1 MPEIQIIAKD
11 NHKTLVTTEGTS
23 AKLSEASV
31 VLVKVAASD
40 VLVVNREG
48 TNAVIRLKNGETIV
62 IEGFFS
68 GTAEPKDNSLV
79 FQDENGQLIW
89 AKFKDAENDADA
101 DSDADAD
108 ADSDV
113 EPQALLGEDLPAALP
128 AEAPQELV
136 SDVIYQPISS
146 IEPLLYHDAGVNPWL
161 EQEIYGKAII
171 RGLSYDKPNF
181 FDETN
186 LNYAI
191 KQKYRAT
198 KPEIKLKSLQ
208 EVWTFDTYATFYENG
223 QFINLAS
230 RYDANGIRA
239 IASNKKQ
246 HFRDLIEKNAAFLHS
261 QIQENG
267 KFIYG
272 YFPAYDRDIR
282 NYNTV
287 RHCTSLY
294 ALLETFEV
302 QDKPEYWPKIV
313 AAIQYALTT
322 FYKEKDPITAFM
334 IDGKEGELEIKLGAN
349 AAAILMLTKYQEI
362 TGKDDYLKYAEKLA
376 HAILELVDP
385 DGLTTHVLNYPN
397 YDLKEKFR
405 IIYYDGEAAL
415 ALLRLYQINQDKRL
429 LDTVKLMFENFIHK
443 RYEKYHDHWLSYCTN
458 ELTKICPEEKY
469 FIFGLNNYL
478 KHFIFIRNRKTTY
491 ATLLEML
498 MAAYKMVNRLKEQG
512 HNALF
517 EQAYMS
523 ELKKLIIFRAEF
535 QTTGFFYPEI
545 AMYMARPDKILHAF
559 YIRHDRF
566 RVRID
571 DQEHNLSGYI
581 AYVKDFEGGEI

>member
-1 MPEIQIIAKD
+1 MTAFLKFQRQMNLWLEQVVQHVPSLKQDII
-11 NHKTLVTTEGTS
+11 LF
-23 AKLSEASV
+23 LSY
-31 VLVKVAASD
+31 
-40 VLVVNREG
+40 G
-48 TNAVIRLKNGETIV
+48 
-62 IEGFFS
+62 
-68 GTAEPKDNSLV
+68 PKDQRCSVWHSEKTNLEQAKKQLLDFINKQFAKSPLDDYIKIDV
-79 FQDENGQLIW
+79 AYNLTKQAWKEVEQQVHHQFHNNHYRKGIGFDEYCSV
-89 AKFKDAENDADA
+89 AF
-101 DSDADAD
+101 
-108 ADSDV
+108 
-113 EPQALLGEDLPAALP
+113 
-128 AEAPQELV
+128 
-136 SDVIYQPISS
+136 
-146 IEPLLYHDAGVNPWL
+146 L

-191 KQKYRAT
+191 KQKYNAS
-198 KPEIKLKSLQ
+198 KPQIKLQELQ
-208 EVWTFDTYATFYENG
+208 DIWTFDTYAAFYENEE
-223 QFINLAS
+223 FINLAS
-230 RYDANGIRA
+230 GYDVNGIRG
-239 IASNKKQ
+239 ISSNKKQ
-246 HFRDLIEKNAAFLHS
+246 HFQHLIEQNSAFLHD

-272 YFPAYDRDIR
+272 YFSAYDRDIR

-287 RHCTSLY
+287 RHCTSVY

-302 QDKPEYWPKIV
+302 QNKPEYWPKIH
-313 AAIQYALTT
+313 AAIHYALTN
-322 FYKEKDPITAFM
+322 FYKEKDSETAFM
-334 IDGKEGELEIKLGAN
+334 IDGKEGEFEIKLGAN

-362 TGKDDYLKYAEKLA
+362 TQKADYQKYAEKLA
-376 HAILELVDP
+376 NGILKLIDSN
-385 DGLTTHVLNYPN
+385 GSTTHVLNYPD

-415 ALLRLYQINQDKRL
+415 ALLRLYQINQDSRL
-429 LDTVKLMFENFIHK
+429 LETVKLMFECFIEK

-458 ELTKICPEEKY
+458 ELTKICPEDKY

-478 KHFIFIRNRKTTY
+478 KHFIFIKNRKTTY

-512 HNALF
+512 RTALF
-517 EQAYMS
+517 EQAYMP
-523 ELKKLIIFRAEF
+523 ELQKLIEFRADF
-535 QTTGFFYPEI
+535 QTTGFFYPEM

-581 AYVKDFEGGEI
+581 AYVKDYKGDEP

>member
-1 MPEIQIIAKD
+1 MTAFLNFQRQMNLWLEQVVQHVPSLKQDII
-11 NHKTLVTTEGTS
+11 LF
-23 AKLSEASV
+23 LSY
-31 VLVKVAASD
+31 
-40 VLVVNREG
+40 G
-48 TNAVIRLKNGETIV
+48 
-62 IEGFFS
+62 
-68 GTAEPKDNSLV
+68 PKDQRCSVWHSEKTNLEQAKKQLLDFINKQFAQSPLDDYIKIDV
-79 FQDENGQLIW
+79 AYNLTKQAWKEVEQQVHHQFHNNHYRKGIGFDEHCSV
-89 AKFKDAENDADA
+89 AF
-101 DSDADAD
+101 
-108 ADSDV
+108 
-113 EPQALLGEDLPAALP
+113 
-128 AEAPQELV
+128 
-136 SDVIYQPISS
+136 
-146 IEPLLYHDAGVNPWL
+146 L

-186 LNYAI
+186 LNYAV
-191 KQKYRAT
+191 KQKYNAP
-198 KPEIKLKSLQ
+198 KPQIKLQELQ
-208 EVWTFDTYATFYENG
+208 DIWTFDTCAAFYENEE
-223 QFINLAS
+223 FINLAS
-230 RYDANGIRA
+230 GYDVNGIRG
-239 IASNKKQ
+239 ISSNKKQ
-246 HFRDLIEKNAAFLHS
+246 HFQHLIEQNSAFLHD

-272 YFPAYDRDIR
+272 YFSAYDRDIR

-287 RHCTSLY
+287 RHCTSVY

-302 QDKPEYWPKIV
+302 QNKPEYWPKIH
-313 AAIQYALTT
+313 AAIHYALTN
-322 FYKEKDPITAFM
+322 FYKEKDSETAFM
-334 IDGKEGELEIKLGAN
+334 IDGKEGEFEIKLGAN

-362 TGKDDYLKYAEKLA
+362 TQKTDYQKYAEKLA
-376 HAILELVDP
+376 NGILKLIDSN
-385 DGLTTHVLNYPN
+385 GSTTHVLNYPD

-415 ALLRLYQINQDKRL
+415 ALLRLYQINQHSRL
-429 LDTVKLMFENFIHK
+429 LETVKLMFECFIEK

-458 ELTKICPEEKY
+458 ELTKICPEDKY

-478 KHFIFIRNRKTTY
+478 KHFIFIKNRKTTY

-512 HNALF
+512 RTALF
-517 EQAYMS
+517 EQAYMP
-523 ELKKLIIFRAEF
+523 ELQKLIEFRADF
-535 QTTGFFYPEI
+535 QTTGFFYPEM

-581 AYVKDFEGGEI
+581 AYVKDYKGDEP

>member
-1 MPEIQIIAKD
+1 VTAFLNFQRQLNLWLEQVVQHVPSLKQDII
-11 NHKTLVTTEGTS
+11 LF
-23 AKLSEASV
+23 LSY
-31 VLVKVAASD
+31 
-40 VLVVNREG
+40 G
-48 TNAVIRLKNGETIV
+48 
-62 IEGFFS
+62 
-68 GTAEPKDNSLV
+68 PKDQRCSVWHSEKTNLETAKKQLLDFINDQFAQASLADYIKIDIAYNLAKQAWKEV
-79 FQDENGQLIW
+79 EQQVHHQFHNNHYRKGIGFDEHCSV
-89 AKFKDAENDADA
+89 AF
-101 DSDADAD
+101 
-108 ADSDV
+108 
-113 EPQALLGEDLPAALP
+113 
-128 AEAPQELV
+128 
-136 SDVIYQPISS
+136 
-146 IEPLLYHDAGVNPWL
+146 L

-181 FDETN
+181 FDEIN

-191 KQKYRAT
+191 KQKYNAT
-198 KPEIKLKSLQ
+198 KPQIKLQELQ
-208 EVWTFDTYATFYENG
+208 DIWTFDTYAGFYENG

-230 RYDANGIRA
+230 RYDVNGIRG
-239 IASNKKQ
+239 ISNNKKQ
-246 HFRDLIEKNAAFLHS
+246 HFKLLIEQNSAFLHS

-272 YFPAYDRDIR
+272 YFSAYDRDIR

-287 RHCTSLY
+287 RHCTSAY
-294 ALLETFEV
+294 ALIETFEV
-302 QDKPEYWPKIV
+302 QNKPEYWPKIH
-313 AAIQYALTT
+313 AAIHYALTN
-322 FYKEKDPITAFM
+322 FYKEKDSSTAFM

-362 TGKDDYLKYAEKLA
+362 TQKTDYQKYAEKLA
-376 HAILELVDP
+376 NGILKLVDSN
-385 DGLTTHVLNYPN
+385 GSTTHVLNYPN

-415 ALLRLYQINQDKRL
+415 ALLRLYQINQDSRL
-429 LDTVKLMFENFIHK
+429 LETVKLIFECFIEK

-458 ELTKICPEEKY
+458 ELTKICPEDKY

-498 MAAYKMVNRLKEQG
+498 MAAYKMVSRLKEQG
-512 HNALF
+512 RTTLF

-523 ELKKLIIFRAEF
+523 ELQKLIEFRADF
-535 QTTGFFYPEI
+535 QTTGFFYPEM

-581 AYVKDFEGGEI
+581 AYVKDYKGDEP

>member
-1 MPEIQIIAKD
+1 MTAFLKFQRQMNLWLEQVVQHVPSLKQDII
-11 NHKTLVTTEGTS
+11 LF
-23 AKLSEASV
+23 LSY
-31 VLVKVAASD
+31 
-40 VLVVNREG
+40 G
-48 TNAVIRLKNGETIV
+48 
-62 IEGFFS
+62 
-68 GTAEPKDNSLV
+68 PKDLRCSVWQSEKTNLEQAKKQLLDFINEQFAQSPLDDYIKIDV
-79 FQDENGQLIW
+79 AYNLTKQAWKEVEQQVHHQFHNNHYRKGIGFDEHCSV
-89 AKFKDAENDADA
+89 AF
-101 DSDADAD
+101 
-108 ADSDV
+108 
-113 EPQALLGEDLPAALP
+113 
-128 AEAPQELV
+128 
-136 SDVIYQPISS
+136 
-146 IEPLLYHDAGVNPWL
+146 L

-186 LNYAI
+186 LNYAV
-191 KQKYRAT
+191 KQKYNT
-198 KPEIKLKSLQ
+198 PKPQIKLQELQ
-208 EVWTFDTYATFYENG
+208 VIWTFDTYAAFYENEE
-223 QFINLAS
+223 FINLAS
-230 RYDANGIRA
+230 GYDVNGIRG
-239 IASNKKQ
+239 ISSNKKQ
-246 HFRDLIEKNAAFLHS
+246 HFQHLIEQNSEFLHD
-261 QIQENG
+261 QIQEYG

-272 YFPAYDRDIR
+272 YFSAYDRDIR

-287 RHCTSLY
+287 RHCTSVY

-302 QDKPEYWPKIV
+302 QNKPEYWPKIHT
-313 AAIQYALTT
+313 AIHYALTN
-322 FYKEKDPITAFM
+322 FYKEKDSQTAFM
-334 IDGKEGELEIKLGAN
+334 IDGKEGAFEIKLGAN

-362 TGKDDYLKYAEKLA
+362 TQKTDYQKYAEKLA
-376 HAILELVDP
+376 NGILKLIDSN
-385 DGLTTHVLNYPN
+385 GSTTHVLNYPD

-415 ALLRLYQINQDKRL
+415 ALLRLYQINQDSRL
-429 LDTVKLMFENFIHK
+429 LETVKLMFECFIEK

-458 ELTKICPEEKY
+458 ELTKICPEDKY

-478 KHFIFIRNRKTTY
+478 KHFIFIKNRKTTY

-512 HNALF
+512 RTALF

-523 ELKKLIIFRAEF
+523 ELQKLIEFRADF
-535 QTTGFFYPEI
+535 QTTGFFYPEM

-581 AYVKDFEGGEI
+581 AYVKDYKGDEP

>member
-1 MPEIQIIAKD
+1 MTAFLHFQRQLNLWLEQVVQHVPSLKQDII
-11 NHKTLVTTEGTS
+11 LF
-23 AKLSEASV
+23 LSY
-31 VLVKVAASD
+31 
-40 VLVVNREG
+40 G
-48 TNAVIRLKNGETIV
+48 
-62 IEGFFS
+62 
-68 GTAEPKDNSLV
+68 PKDQRCSVWHSEKTNLE
-79 FQDENGQLIW
+79 QAKKQLLDFINEQF
-89 AKFKDAENDADA
+89 AQSPLDDYIKI
-101 DSDADAD
+101 
-108 ADSDV
+108 DV
-113 EPQALLGEDLPAALP
+113 AYNLTKQAWKEVEQQVHHQFHNNHYRKGIGFDKYCSVAF
-128 AEAPQELV
+128 
-136 SDVIYQPISS
+136 
-146 IEPLLYHDAGVNPWL
+146 L

-186 LNYAI
+186 LNYAV
-191 KQKYRAT
+191 KQKYNAP
-198 KPEIKLKSLQ
+198 KPQIKLQELQ
-208 EVWTFDTYATFYENG
+208 DIWTFDTYAAFYENEE
-223 QFINLAS
+223 FINLAS
-230 RYDANGIRA
+230 GYDVNGIRG
-239 IASNKKQ
+239 ISSNKKQ
-246 HFRDLIEKNAAFLHS
+246 HFQHLIEQNSAFLHD

-272 YFPAYDRDIR
+272 YFSAYNRDIR

-287 RHCTSLY
+287 RHCTSVY

-302 QDKPEYWPKIV
+302 QSKPEYWPKIH
-313 AAIQYALTT
+313 AAIHYALTN
-322 FYKEKDPITAFM
+322 FYKEKDSETAFM
-334 IDGKEGELEIKLGAN
+334 IDGKEGEFEIKLGAN

-362 TGKDDYLKYAEKLA
+362 TQKNDYQNYAEKLA
-376 HAILELVDP
+376 NGILKLIDSN
-385 DGLTTHVLNYPN
+385 GSTTHVLNYPD

-415 ALLRLYQINQDKRL
+415 ALLRLYQINQDLKL
-429 LDTVKLMFENFIHK
+429 LETVKLMFECFIEK

-458 ELTKICPEEKY
+458 ELTKICPEDKY

-478 KHFIFIRNRKTTY
+478 KHFIFIKNRKTTY

-512 HNALF
+512 RTALF

-523 ELKKLIIFRAEF
+523 ELQKLIEFRADF
-535 QTTGFFYPEI
+535 QTTGFFYPEM
-545 AMYMARPDKILHAF
+545 AMYMARPDKILHSF

-581 AYVKDFEGGEI
+581 AYVKDYKGDEP

>member
-1 MPEIQIIAKD
+1 MNLWLEQVVQHVPSLKQDII
-11 NHKTLVTTEGTS
+11 LF
-23 AKLSEASV
+23 LSY
-31 VLVKVAASD
+31 
-40 VLVVNREG
+40 G
-48 TNAVIRLKNGETIV
+48 
-62 IEGFFS
+62 
-68 GTAEPKDNSLV
+68 PKDQRCSVWHSEKTNLEQAKKQLLDFINEQFAQSPLDDYIKIDV
-79 FQDENGQLIW
+79 AYNLTKQAWKEVEQQVHHQFHNNHYRKGIGFDEYCSV
-89 AKFKDAENDADA
+89 AF
-101 DSDADAD
+101 
-108 ADSDV
+108 
-113 EPQALLGEDLPAALP
+113 
-128 AEAPQELV
+128 
-136 SDVIYQPISS
+136 
-146 IEPLLYHDAGVNPWL
+146 L

-186 LNYAI
+186 LNYAV
-191 KQKYRAT
+191 KQKYNAP
-198 KPEIKLKSLQ
+198 KPQIKLQELQ
-208 EVWTFDTYATFYENG
+208 DIWTFDTYAAFYENG

-239 IASNKKQ
+239 ISSNKKQ
-246 HFRDLIEKNAAFLHS
+246 HFQSLIEKNSVFLHD

-272 YFPAYDRDIR
+272 YFSAYDRDIR

-287 RHCTSLY
+287 RHCTSVY

-302 QDKPEYWPKIV
+302 QSKPEYWPKIHT
-313 AAIQYALTT
+313 AIQYALTN
-322 FYKEKDPITAFM
+322 FYKEKDSETSFM
-334 IDGKEGELEIKLGAN
+334 IDGKEGEFEIKLGAN

-362 TGKDDYLKYAEKLA
+362 TQKNDYQKYAEKLA
-376 HAILELVDP
+376 NGILKLIDSN
-385 DGLTTHVLNYPN
+385 GSTTHVLNYPD

-415 ALLRLYQINQDKRL
+415 ALLRLYQINQDSRL
-429 LDTVKLMFENFIHK
+429 LETVKLMFECFIEK

-458 ELTKICPEEKY
+458 ELTKICPEDKY

-512 HNALF
+512 RTALF
-517 EQAYMS
+517 EQAYMH
-523 ELKKLIIFRAEF
+523 ELQKLIEFRADF
-535 QTTGFFYPEI
+535 QTTGFFYPEM

-581 AYVKDFEGGEI
+581 AYVKDYKGDES

>member
-1 MPEIQIIAKD
+1 MAVFLDFKRQ
-11 NHKTLVTTEGTS
+11 L
-23 AKLSEASV
+23 KLWLEHIV
-31 VLVKVAASD
+31 HHVSD
-40 VLVVNREG
+40 LQE
-48 TNAVIRLKNGETIV
+48 ETILF
-62 IEGFFS
+62 ISFG
-68 GTAEPKDNSLV
+68 PKDHRCSVWHSEKTVLTQANL
-79 FQDENGQLIW
+79 QLFDFIDDQFSPDQLPDYIKIDVAYNLEKQSW
-89 AKFKDAENDADA
+89 NQIEQQVHHQFHNNHYRRGIGFD
-101 DSDADAD
+101 DSCSVAF
-108 ADSDV
+108 
-113 EPQALLGEDLPAALP
+113 
-128 AEAPQELV
+128 
-136 SDVIYQPISS
+136 
-146 IEPLLYHDAGVNPWL
+146 L

-198 KPEIKLKSLQ
+198 KPEIKLQSLQ

-376 HAILELVDP
+376 HGILELVDP

-405 IIYYDGEAAL
+405 IIYYDGEAVL

-443 RYEKYHDHWLSYCTN
+443 RYEKYHD
-458 ELTKICPEEKY
+458 
-469 FIFGLNNYL
+469 
-478 KHFIFIRNRKTTY
+478 
-491 ATLLEML
+491 
-498 MAAYKMVNRLKEQG
+498 
-512 HNALF
+512 
-517 EQAYMS
+517 
-523 ELKKLIIFRAEF
+523 
-535 QTTGFFYPEI
+535 
-545 AMYMARPDKILHAF
+545 
-559 YIRHDRF
+559 
-566 RVRID
+566 
-571 DQEHNLSGYI
+571 
-581 AYVKDFEGGEI
+581 

>member
-1 MPEIQIIAKD
+1 MTAFLNFQRQLNLWLEHIAP
-11 NHKTLVTTEGTS
+11 HV
-23 AKLSEASV
+23 
-31 VLVKVAASD
+31 SD
-40 VLVVNREG
+40 LQ
-48 TNAVIRLKNGETIV
+48 KETILF
-62 IEGFFS
+62 ISYG
-68 GTAEPKDNSLV
+68 PKDQRCNVWHSEKTNFSQAKIQFLAFINDQFAHESLV
-79 FQDENGQLIW
+79 DYIKIDVAYNLMKQAWKVVEQQVHHQFHNNHYRKGIGFDEQCSV
-89 AKFKDAENDADA
+89 AF
-101 DSDADAD
+101 
-108 ADSDV
+108 
-113 EPQALLGEDLPAALP
+113 
-128 AEAPQELV
+128 
-136 SDVIYQPISS
+136 
-146 IEPLLYHDAGVNPWL
+146 L

-191 KQKYRAT
+191 KQKYNAI
-198 KPEIKLKSLQ
+198 KPQIKLQELQ
-208 EVWTFDTYATFYENG
+208 DIWTFDTYATFYENG

-230 RYDANGIRA
+230 GYDANGIRA
-239 IASNKKQ
+239 ISSNKKQ
-246 HFRDLIEKNAAFLHS
+246 HFQSLIEKNSAFFHD

-272 YFPAYDRDIR
+272 YFSAYDRNIR

-287 RHCTSLY
+287 RHCTSVY

-302 QDKPEYWPKIV
+302 QSKPEYWPKIHD
-313 AAIQYALTT
+313 AIQYALTN
-322 FYKEKDPITAFM
+322 FYKEKDSETAFM
-334 IDGKEGELEIKLGAN
+334 IDGKEGEFEIKLGAN
-349 AAAILMLTKYQEI
+349 AAAILMFTKYQEI
-362 TGKDDYLKYAEKLA
+362 TQKTDYQKYAEKLA
-376 HAILELVDP
+376 NGILKLVDSN
-385 DGLTTHVLNYPN
+385 GSTTHVLNYPD

-415 ALLRLYQINQDKRL
+415 ALLRLYQINQDKKL
-429 LDTVKLMFENFIHK
+429 LETVKLMFEYFIEN

-458 ELTKICPEEKY
+458 ELTKICPEDKY

-498 MAAYKMVNRLKEQG
+498 MAAYKMVSRLKEQG
-512 HNALF
+512 RTALF
-517 EQAYMS
+517 EQAYMP
-523 ELKKLIIFRAEF
+523 ELQKLIEFRTDF
-535 QTTGFFYPEI
+535 QTTGFFYPEM

-581 AYVKDFEGGEI
+581 AYVKDYKGYEP

>member
-1 MPEIQIIAKD
+1 MNLWLEQVVQHVPSLKQDIILFLSYGPKD
-11 NHKTLVTTEGTS
+11 QRCSVWHSEKTNLES
-23 AKLSEASV
+23 AKKQLLDFINDQFAQASLADYIKIDIAYNLAKQAWKEV
-31 VLVKVAASD
+31 EQQVHHQFHNNHYRKGIGFDEHCSVA
-40 VLVVNREG
+40 
-48 TNAVIRLKNGETIV
+48 
-62 IEGFFS
+62 F
-68 GTAEPKDNSLV
+68 
-79 FQDENGQLIW
+79 
-89 AKFKDAENDADA
+89 
-101 DSDADAD
+101 
-108 ADSDV
+108 
-113 EPQALLGEDLPAALP
+113 
-128 AEAPQELV
+128 
-136 SDVIYQPISS
+136 
-146 IEPLLYHDAGVNPWL
+146 L

-191 KQKYRAT
+191 KQKYNAT
-198 KPEIKLKSLQ
+198 KPQIKLQELQ
-208 EVWTFDTYATFYENG
+208 EIWTFDTYGAFYENG

-230 RYDANGIRA
+230 RYDVNGIRG
-239 IASNKKQ
+239 ISNNKKQ
-246 HFRDLIEKNAAFLHS
+246 HFQQLIEQNSAFLYD

-272 YFPAYDRDIR
+272 YFSAYDRDIR

-287 RHCTSLY
+287 RHCTSVY

-302 QDKPEYWPKIV
+302 QNKPEYWPKIH
-313 AAIQYALTT
+313 AAIHYALTN
-322 FYKEKDPITAFM
+322 FYKEKDSSTAFM

-362 TGKDDYLKYAEKLA
+362 TQKTDYQKYAEKLA
-376 HAILELVDP
+376 NGILKLVDSN
-385 DGLTTHVLNYPN
+385 GSTTHVLNYPN

-415 ALLRLYQINQDKRL
+415 ALLRLYQINQDSRL
-429 LDTVKLMFENFIHK
+429 LETVKLMFECFIEK

-458 ELTKICPEEKY
+458 ELTKICPEDKY

-478 KHFIFIRNRKTTY
+478 KHFIFIKNRKTTY

-498 MAAYKMVNRLKEQG
+498 MAAYKMVSRLKEQG
-512 HNALF
+512 RTTLF

-523 ELKKLIIFRAEF
+523 ELQKLIEFRADF
-535 QTTGFFYPEI
+535 QTTGFFYPEM

-581 AYVKDFEGGEI
+581 AYVKDYKGDEP

>member
-1 MPEIQIIAKD
+1 MTAFLNFQRQLNLWLEQVVQHVPSLKQDIILFLSYGPKD
-11 NHKTLVTTEGTS
+11 QRCSVWHSEKTNLES
-23 AKLSEASV
+23 AKKQLLDFINDQFAQAPLADYIKIDIAYNLTQQVWKEVEQQVHHQFHNNHYRKGIGFDEHCSV
-31 VLVKVAASD
+31 A
-40 VLVVNREG
+40 
-48 TNAVIRLKNGETIV
+48 
-62 IEGFFS
+62 F
-68 GTAEPKDNSLV
+68 
-79 FQDENGQLIW
+79 
-89 AKFKDAENDADA
+89 
-101 DSDADAD
+101 
-108 ADSDV
+108 
-113 EPQALLGEDLPAALP
+113 
-128 AEAPQELV
+128 
-136 SDVIYQPISS
+136 
-146 IEPLLYHDAGVNPWL
+146 L

-191 KQKYRAT
+191 KQKYNAT
-198 KPEIKLKSLQ
+198 KPQIKLQELQ
-208 EVWTFDTYATFYENG
+208 EIWTFDTYAGFYENG

-230 RYDANGIRA
+230 RYDVNGIRG
-239 IASNKKQ
+239 ISNNKKQ
-246 HFRDLIEKNAAFLHS
+246 HFQQLIEQNSAFLHD

-272 YFPAYDRDIR
+272 YFSAYDRDIR

-287 RHCTSLY
+287 RHCTSVY

-302 QDKPEYWPKIV
+302 QNKPEYWPKIHT
-313 AAIQYALTT
+313 AIHYALTN
-322 FYKEKDPITAFM
+322 FYKEKDPETAFT
-334 IDGKEGELEIKLGAN
+334 IDGKEGEFEIKLGAN

-362 TGKDDYLKYAEKLA
+362 TQKTDYQKYAEKLA
-376 HAILELVDP
+376 NGILKLVDSN
-385 DGLTTHVLNYPN
+385 GSTTHVLNYPD

-415 ALLRLYQINQDKRL
+415 ALLRLYQINQDSRL
-429 LDTVKLMFENFIHK
+429 LETVKLMFECFIEK

-458 ELTKICPEEKY
+458 ELTKICPEDKY

-478 KHFIFIRNRKTTY
+478 KHFIFIKNRKTTY

-512 HNALF
+512 RIALF
-517 EQAYMS
+517 EQSYMS
-523 ELKKLIIFRAEF
+523 ELQKLIEFRADF
-535 QTTGFFYPEI
+535 QTTGFFYPEM

-581 AYVKDFEGGEI
+581 AYVKDYKGDEP

>member
-1 MPEIQIIAKD
+1 MTAFLNFQRQLNLWLEHIAP
-11 NHKTLVTTEGTS
+11 HV
-23 AKLSEASV
+23 
-31 VLVKVAASD
+31 SD
-40 VLVVNREG
+40 LQ
-48 TNAVIRLKNGETIV
+48 KETILF
-62 IEGFFS
+62 ISYG
-68 GTAEPKDNSLV
+68 PKDQRCNVWHSEKTSFSQAKIQFLAFINDQFAHESLV
-79 FQDENGQLIW
+79 DYIKIDVAYNLTKQAWKVVEQQVHHQFHNNHYRKGIGFDEKCSV
-89 AKFKDAENDADA
+89 AF
-101 DSDADAD
+101 
-108 ADSDV
+108 
-113 EPQALLGEDLPAALP
+113 
-128 AEAPQELV
+128 
-136 SDVIYQPISS
+136 
-146 IEPLLYHDAGVNPWL
+146 L

-191 KQKYRAT
+191 KQKYNAT
-198 KPEIKLKSLQ
+198 KPQIKLQELQ
-208 EVWTFDTYATFYENG
+208 DIWTFDTYAAFYENG

-230 RYDANGIRA
+230 GYDANGIRA
-239 IASNKKQ
+239 ISSNKKQ
-246 HFRDLIEKNAAFLHS
+246 HFQLLIEKNSAFLHD

-272 YFPAYDRDIR
+272 YFSAYDRNIR

-287 RHCTSLY
+287 RHCTSVY

-302 QDKPEYWPKIV
+302 QSNPEYWPKIH
-313 AAIQYALTT
+313 AAIQYALTN
-322 FYKEKDPITAFM
+322 FYKEKDSETAFM
-334 IDGKEGELEIKLGAN
+334 IDGKEGEFEIKLGAN
-349 AAAILMLTKYQEI
+349 AAAILMFTKYQEI
-362 TGKDDYLKYAEKLA
+362 TQKTDYQKYAEKLA
-376 HAILELVDP
+376 NGILKLVNSN
-385 DGLTTHVLNYPN
+385 GSTTHVLNYPD

-415 ALLRLYQINQDKRL
+415 ALLRLYQINQDKKL
-429 LDTVKLMFENFIHK
+429 LETVKLMFESFIEK

-458 ELTKICPEEKY
+458 ELTKICAEDKY

-498 MAAYKMVNRLKEQG
+498 MAAYKMVSRLKEQG
-512 HNALF
+512 RTALF
-517 EQAYMS
+517 EQAYMP
-523 ELKKLIIFRAEF
+523 ELKKLIEFRTDF
-535 QTTGFFYPEI
+535 QTTGFFYPEV

-581 AYVKDFEGGEI
+581 AYVKDYKGDEL

>member
-1 MPEIQIIAKD
+1 MTAFLNFQRQLNLWLEHIAPHVSDHQKETILFISFGPKDQRCKVWHSKKTSFSQAKIQLLAFINDQFAHESLVDYIKIDVAYNLTKQAWKVVEQQVHHQFHN
-11 NHKTLVTTEGTS
+11 NHYRKGIGFDEHC
-23 AKLSEASV
+23 SV
-31 VLVKVAASD
+31 V
-40 VLVVNREG
+40 
-48 TNAVIRLKNGETIV
+48 
-62 IEGFFS
+62 F
-68 GTAEPKDNSLV
+68 
-79 FQDENGQLIW
+79 
-89 AKFKDAENDADA
+89 
-101 DSDADAD
+101 
-108 ADSDV
+108 
-113 EPQALLGEDLPAALP
+113 
-128 AEAPQELV
+128 
-136 SDVIYQPISS
+136 
-146 IEPLLYHDAGVNPWL
+146 L

-191 KQKYRAT
+191 KQKYNAT
-198 KPEIKLKSLQ
+198 KPQIKLQELQ
-208 EVWTFDTYATFYENG
+208 DIWTFDTYAAFYENG

-230 RYDANGIRA
+230 GYDANGIRA
-239 IASNKKQ
+239 ISSNKKQ
-246 HFRDLIEKNAAFLHS
+246 HFRSLIEKNSAFLHD

-267 KFIYG
+267 KFNYG
-272 YFPAYDRDIR
+272 YFSAYDRDIR

-287 RHCTSLY
+287 RHCTSVY

-302 QDKPEYWPKIV
+302 QSKPEYWPKIH
-313 AAIQYALTT
+313 AAIQYALTN
-322 FYKEKDPITAFM
+322 FYKEKDSETAFM
-334 IDGKEGELEIKLGAN
+334 IDGKEGEFEIKLGAN
-349 AAAILMLTKYQEI
+349 AATILMLTKYQEI
-362 TGKDDYLKYAEKLA
+362 TQKTDYQKYAEKIA
-376 HAILELVDP
+376 NGILKLIDSN
-385 DGLTTHVLNYPN
+385 GSTTHVLNYPD

-415 ALLRLYQINQDKRL
+415 ALLRLYQINQDSRL
-429 LDTVKLMFENFIHK
+429 LETVKLMFECFIEK

-458 ELTKICPEEKY
+458 ELTKICPEDKY

-512 HNALF
+512 HTALF
-517 EQAYMS
+517 EQAYMP
-523 ELKKLIIFRAEF
+523 ELQKLIEFRADF
-535 QTTGFFYPEI
+535 QTTGFFYPEM
-545 AMYMARPDKILHAF
+545 AMYMARPDKMLHAF

-581 AYVKDFEGGEI
+581 AYVKDYKGDEP

>member
-1 MPEIQIIAKD
+1 MTAFFKFQRQMNLWLEQVVQYVPSLKQDII
-11 NHKTLVTTEGTS
+11 LF
-23 AKLSEASV
+23 LSY
-31 VLVKVAASD
+31 
-40 VLVVNREG
+40 G
-48 TNAVIRLKNGETIV
+48 
-62 IEGFFS
+62 
-68 GTAEPKDNSLV
+68 PKDQRCSVWHSEKTNLEQAKKQLLDFINKQFAQSPLDDYIKIDV
-79 FQDENGQLIW
+79 AYNLTKQAWKEVEQQVHHQFHNNHYRKGIGFDEHCSV
-89 AKFKDAENDADA
+89 AF
-101 DSDADAD
+101 
-108 ADSDV
+108 
-113 EPQALLGEDLPAALP
+113 
-128 AEAPQELV
+128 
-136 SDVIYQPISS
+136 
-146 IEPLLYHDAGVNPWL
+146 L

-186 LNYAI
+186 LNYAV
-191 KQKYRAT
+191 KQKYNAP
-198 KPEIKLKSLQ
+198 KPQIKLQELQ
-208 EVWTFDTYATFYENG
+208 DIWTFDTYAAFYENEE
-223 QFINLAS
+223 FINLAS
-230 RYDANGIRA
+230 GYDVNGIRG
-239 IASNKKQ
+239 ISSNKKQ
-246 HFRDLIEKNAAFLHS
+246 HFQHLIEQNSEFLHD

-272 YFPAYDRDIR
+272 YFSAYDRDIR

-287 RHCTSLY
+287 RHCTSVY

-302 QDKPEYWPKIV
+302 QNKPEYWPKIH
-313 AAIQYALTT
+313 AAIHYALTN
-322 FYKEKDPITAFM
+322 FYKEKDSETAFM
-334 IDGKEGELEIKLGAN
+334 IDGKEGEFEIKLGAN

-362 TGKDDYLKYAEKLA
+362 TQKADYQKYAEKLA
-376 HAILELVDP
+376 NGILKLIDSN
-385 DGLTTHVLNYPN
+385 GSTTHVLNYPD

-415 ALLRLYQINQDKRL
+415 ALLRLYQINQDSRL
-429 LDTVKLMFENFIHK
+429 LETVKLMFECFIEK

-458 ELTKICPEEKY
+458 ELTKICPEDKY

-478 KHFIFIRNRKTTY
+478 KHFIFIKNRKTTY

-512 HNALF
+512 RTALF
-517 EQAYMS
+517 EQAYMP
-523 ELKKLIIFRAEF
+523 ELQKLIEFRADF
-535 QTTGFFYPEI
+535 QTTGFFYPEM

-581 AYVKDFEGGEI
+581 AYVKDYKGDEP

>member
-1 MPEIQIIAKD
+1 MTAFLNFQRQLNLWLEQVVQHFPSLKQDII
-11 NHKTLVTTEGTS
+11 LF
-23 AKLSEASV
+23 LSY
-31 VLVKVAASD
+31 
-40 VLVVNREG
+40 G
-48 TNAVIRLKNGETIV
+48 
-62 IEGFFS
+62 
-68 GTAEPKDNSLV
+68 PKDQRCSVWHSEKTNLEQAKKQLLDFIDDQFAQEQLADYIKIDIAYNLMQQV
-79 FQDENGQLIW
+79 WKEVEQQVHHQFHNNHYRKGIGFDEHCSV
-89 AKFKDAENDADA
+89 AF
-101 DSDADAD
+101 
-108 ADSDV
+108 
-113 EPQALLGEDLPAALP
+113 
-128 AEAPQELV
+128 
-136 SDVIYQPISS
+136 
-146 IEPLLYHDAGVNPWL
+146 L

-191 KQKYRAT
+191 KQKYNAI
-198 KPEIKLKSLQ
+198 KPQIKLQELQ
-208 EVWTFDTYATFYENG
+208 DIWTFDTYAGFYENG

-230 RYDANGIRA
+230 RYDVNGIRG
-239 IASNKKQ
+239 ISNNKKQ
-246 HFRDLIEKNAAFLHS
+246 HFQQLIEQNSAFLHD

-272 YFPAYDRDIR
+272 YFSAYDRDIR

-287 RHCTSLY
+287 RHCTSAY

-302 QDKPEYWPKIV
+302 QNKPEYWSKIH
-313 AAIQYALTT
+313 AAIHYALTN
-322 FYKEKDPITAFM
+322 FYKEKDSSTAFM

-362 TGKDDYLKYAEKLA
+362 TQKTDYQKYAEKLA
-376 HAILELVDP
+376 NGILKLVDSN
-385 DGLTTHVLNYPN
+385 GSTTHVLNYPN

-415 ALLRLYQINQDKRL
+415 ALLRLYQINQDSRL
-429 LDTVKLMFENFIHK
+429 LETVKLMFECFIEK

-458 ELTKICPEEKY
+458 ELTKICPEDKY

-478 KHFIFIRNRKTTY
+478 KHFIFIKNRKTTY

-498 MAAYKMVNRLKEQG
+498 MAAYKMVSRLKEQG
-512 HNALF
+512 RTTLF

-523 ELKKLIIFRAEF
+523 ELQKLIEFRADF
-535 QTTGFFYPEI
+535 QTTGFFYPEM

-581 AYVKDFEGGEI
+581 AYVKDYKGDEP

>member
-1 MPEIQIIAKD
+1 MTAFLNFQRQMNLWLEQVVQHVPSLKQDII
-11 NHKTLVTTEGTS
+11 LF
-23 AKLSEASV
+23 LSY
-31 VLVKVAASD
+31 
-40 VLVVNREG
+40 G
-48 TNAVIRLKNGETIV
+48 
-62 IEGFFS
+62 
-68 GTAEPKDNSLV
+68 PKDQRCSVWHSEKTNLEQAKKQLLDFINDQFTQQLLADYIKIDIAYNLMQQV
-79 FQDENGQLIW
+79 WKEVEQQVHHQFHNNHYRKGIGFDEHCSV
-89 AKFKDAENDADA
+89 AF
-101 DSDADAD
+101 
-108 ADSDV
+108 
-113 EPQALLGEDLPAALP
+113 
-128 AEAPQELV
+128 
-136 SDVIYQPISS
+136 
-146 IEPLLYHDAGVNPWL
+146 L

-191 KQKYRAT
+191 KQKYNAT
-198 KPEIKLKSLQ
+198 KPQIKLQELQ
-208 EVWTFDTYATFYENG
+208 EIWTFDTYGAFYENG

-230 RYDANGIRA
+230 RYDVNGIRG
-239 IASNKKQ
+239 ISNNKKQ
-246 HFRDLIEKNAAFLHS
+246 HFQQLIEQNSAFLHS

-272 YFPAYDRDIR
+272 YFSAYDRDIR

-287 RHCTSLY
+287 RHCTSVY

-302 QDKPEYWPKIV
+302 QNKPEYWSKIH
-313 AAIQYALTT
+313 AAIHYALTN
-322 FYKEKDPITAFM
+322 FYKEKDSSTAFM

-362 TGKDDYLKYAEKLA
+362 TQKTDYQKYAEKLA
-376 HAILELVDP
+376 NGILKLVDSN
-385 DGLTTHVLNYPN
+385 GSTTHVLNYPD

-415 ALLRLYQINQDKRL
+415 ALLRLYQVNQDSRL
-429 LDTVKLMFENFIHK
+429 LETVKLMFECFIEK

-478 KHFIFIRNRKTTY
+478 KHFIFIKNRKTTY

-498 MAAYKMVNRLKEQG
+498 MAAYKMVGRLKEQG
-512 HNALF
+512 RTTLF

-523 ELKKLIIFRAEF
+523 ELQKLIEFRADF
-535 QTTGFFYPEI
+535 QTTGFFYPEM

-581 AYVKDFEGGEI
+581 AYVKDYKGDEP

>member
-1 MPEIQIIAKD
+1 MTAFLNFQRQLNLWLEHIAS
-11 NHKTLVTTEGTS
+11 HTS
-23 AKLSEASV
+23 A
-31 VLVKVAASD
+31 
-40 VLVVNREG
+40 
-48 TNAVIRLKNGETIV
+48 
-62 IEGFFS
+62 
-68 GTAEPKDNSLV
+68 
-79 FQDENGQLIW
+79 FQDETILFISYGPKDQRCNVWHSEKTNFSQAKIQLLAFI
-89 AKFKDAENDADA
+89 NDQFAHESLVDYIKIDIA
-101 DSDADAD
+101 YNLARQAWKV
-108 ADSDV
+108 V
-113 EPQALLGEDLPAALP
+113 EQQVHHQFHNNHYRKGIGFDEKCSVAF
-128 AEAPQELV
+128 
-136 SDVIYQPISS
+136 
-146 IEPLLYHDAGVNPWL
+146 L

-181 FDETN
+181 FDDTN

-191 KQKYRAT
+191 KQKYNAT
-198 KPEIKLKSLQ
+198 KPQIKLQQLQ
-208 EVWTFDTYATFYENG
+208 DIWTFDTYAAFYENG

-230 RYDANGIRA
+230 GYDANGIRA
-239 IASNKKQ
+239 ISSNKKQ
-246 HFRDLIEKNAAFLHS
+246 HFQSLIEKNSAFLHD

-272 YFPAYDRDIR
+272 YFSAYDRDIR

-287 RHCTSLY
+287 RHCTSVY

-302 QDKPEYWPKIV
+302 QSKPEYWPKIH
-313 AAIQYALTT
+313 AAIQYALTN
-322 FYKEKDPITAFM
+322 FYKEKDSETAFM
-334 IDGKEGELEIKLGAN
+334 IDGKEGEFEIKLGAN

-362 TGKDDYLKYAEKLA
+362 TQKTNYQKYAEKLA
-376 HAILELVDP
+376 NGILKLIDSN
-385 DGLTTHVLNYPN
+385 GSTTHVLNYPD

-415 ALLRLYQINQDKRL
+415 ALLRLYQINQDSRL
-429 LDTVKLMFENFIHK
+429 LETVKLMFECFIEK

-458 ELTKICPEEKY
+458 ELTKICPEDKY

-512 HNALF
+512 RTVLF
-517 EQAYMS
+517 EQAYMP
-523 ELKKLIIFRAEF
+523 ELQKLIEFRADF
-535 QTTGFFYPEI
+535 QTTGFFYPEM

-581 AYVKDFEGGEI
+581 AYVKDYKGYEP

>member
-1 MPEIQIIAKD
+1 MTAFLNFQRQLNLWLEQVVQHVPSLKQDIILFLSYGPKD
-11 NHKTLVTTEGTS
+11 QRCSVWHSEKTNLES
-23 AKLSEASV
+23 AKKQLLDFINDQFAQAPLADYIKIDIAYNLMQQVWKEVEQQIHHQFHNNHYRKGIGFDEHCSV
-31 VLVKVAASD
+31 A
-40 VLVVNREG
+40 
-48 TNAVIRLKNGETIV
+48 
-62 IEGFFS
+62 F
-68 GTAEPKDNSLV
+68 
-79 FQDENGQLIW
+79 
-89 AKFKDAENDADA
+89 
-101 DSDADAD
+101 
-108 ADSDV
+108 
-113 EPQALLGEDLPAALP
+113 
-128 AEAPQELV
+128 
-136 SDVIYQPISS
+136 
-146 IEPLLYHDAGVNPWL
+146 L

-191 KQKYRAT
+191 KQKYNAT
-198 KPEIKLKSLQ
+198 KPQIKLQELQ
-208 EVWTFDTYATFYENG
+208 DIWTFDTYAGFYENG

-230 RYDANGIRA
+230 RYDVNGIRG
-239 IASNKKQ
+239 ISNNKKQ
-246 HFRDLIEKNAAFLHS
+246 HFKLLIEQNSEFLHD

-272 YFPAYDRDIR
+272 YFSAYDRDIR

-287 RHCTSLY
+287 RHCTSTY

-302 QDKPEYWPKIV
+302 QNKPEYWPKIH
-313 AAIQYALTT
+313 AAIHYALTN
-322 FYKEKDPITAFM
+322 FYKEKDSETAFM
-334 IDGKEGELEIKLGAN
+334 IDGKEGEFEIKLGAN

-362 TGKDDYLKYAEKLA
+362 TQKTDYQKYAEKLA
-376 HAILELVDP
+376 NGILKLVDSN
-385 DGLTTHVLNYPN
+385 GSTTHVLNYPN

-415 ALLRLYQINQDKRL
+415 ALLRLYQVNQDSRL
-429 LDTVKLMFENFIHK
+429 LETVKLMFECFIEK

-458 ELTKICPEEKY
+458 ELTKICPEDKY

-478 KHFIFIRNRKTTY
+478 KHFIFIKNRKTTY

-498 MAAYKMVNRLKEQG
+498 MAAYKMVSRLKEQG
-512 HNALF
+512 RTTLF

-523 ELKKLIIFRAEF
+523 ELQKLIEFRVDF
-535 QTTGFFYPEI
+535 QTTGFFYPEM

-581 AYVKDFEGGEI
+581 AYVKDYKGDEP

>member
-1 MPEIQIIAKD
+1 MTAFLKFQRKMSLWLEHVVQHIPSLKQDII
-11 NHKTLVTTEGTS
+11 LF
-23 AKLSEASV
+23 LSY
-31 VLVKVAASD
+31 
-40 VLVVNREG
+40 G
-48 TNAVIRLKNGETIV
+48 
-62 IEGFFS
+62 
-68 GTAEPKDNSLV
+68 PKDQRCSVWHSEKTNLE
-79 FQDENGQLIW
+79 QAKKQLLDFIDDQF
-89 AKFKDAENDADA
+89 A
-101 DSDADAD
+101 
-108 ADSDV
+108 
-113 EPQALLGEDLPAALP
+113 
-128 AEAPQELV
+128 
-136 SDVIYQPISS
+136 Y
-146 IEPLLYHDAGVNPWL
+146 EPLADYIKIDVAYNLTKQVWKEVEQQVHHQFHNNHYRKGIGFDEHCSVAFL

-186 LNYAI
+186 LNYAV
-191 KQKYRAT
+191 KQKYNT
-198 KPEIKLKSLQ
+198 PKPQIKLQELQ
-208 EVWTFDTYATFYENG
+208 DIWTFDTYAAFYENEE
-223 QFINLAS
+223 FINLAS
-230 RYDANGIRA
+230 GYDVNGIRG
-239 IASNKKQ
+239 ISSNKKQ
-246 HFRDLIEKNAAFLHS
+246 HFQHLIEQNSAFLHD

-272 YFPAYDRDIR
+272 YFSAYDRDIR

-287 RHCTSLY
+287 RHCTSVY

-302 QDKPEYWPKIV
+302 QNKPEYWPKIH
-313 AAIQYALTT
+313 AAIHYALTN
-322 FYKEKDPITAFM
+322 FYKEKDSETAFM
-334 IDGKEGELEIKLGAN
+334 IDGKEGEFEIKLGAN

-362 TGKDDYLKYAEKLA
+362 TQKTDYQKYAEKFA
-376 HAILELVDP
+376 NGILKLIDSN
-385 DGLTTHVLNYPN
+385 GSTTHVLNYPD

-415 ALLRLYQINQDKRL
+415 ALLRLYQINQHSRL
-429 LDTVKLMFENFIHK
+429 LETVKLMFECFIEK

-458 ELTKICPEEKY
+458 ELTKICPEDKY

-478 KHFIFIRNRKTTY
+478 KHFIFIKNRKTTY

-512 HNALF
+512 RTALF
-517 EQAYMS
+517 EQAYMP
-523 ELKKLIIFRAEF
+523 ELQKLIEFRADF
-535 QTTGFFYPEI
+535 QTTGFFYPEM

-581 AYVKDFEGGEI
+581 AYVKDYKGDEP

>member
-1 MPEIQIIAKD
+1 VTAFLHFQRQLNLWLEQVVQHVPSLKQDII
-11 NHKTLVTTEGTS
+11 LF
-23 AKLSEASV
+23 LSY
-31 VLVKVAASD
+31 
-40 VLVVNREG
+40 G
-48 TNAVIRLKNGETIV
+48 
-62 IEGFFS
+62 
-68 GTAEPKDNSLV
+68 PKDQRCSVWHSEKTNLE
-79 FQDENGQLIW
+79 QAKKQLLDFINEQF
-89 AKFKDAENDADA
+89 AQSPLDDYIKI
-101 DSDADAD
+101 
-108 ADSDV
+108 DV
-113 EPQALLGEDLPAALP
+113 AYNLTKQAWKEVEQQVHHQFHNNHYRKGIGFDKYCSVAF
-128 AEAPQELV
+128 
-136 SDVIYQPISS
+136 
-146 IEPLLYHDAGVNPWL
+146 L

-186 LNYAI
+186 LNYAV
-191 KQKYRAT
+191 KQKYNAP
-198 KPEIKLKSLQ
+198 KPQIKLQELQ
-208 EVWTFDTYATFYENG
+208 DIWTFDTYAAFYENEE
-223 QFINLAS
+223 FINLAS
-230 RYDANGIRA
+230 GYDVNGIRG
-239 IASNKKQ
+239 ISSNKKQ
-246 HFRDLIEKNAAFLHS
+246 HFQHLIEQNSAFLHD

-272 YFPAYDRDIR
+272 YFSAYNRDIR
-282 NYNTV
+282 IYNTV
-287 RHCTSLY
+287 RHCTSVY

-302 QDKPEYWPKIV
+302 QSKPEYWPKIH
-313 AAIQYALTT
+313 AAIHYALTN
-322 FYKEKDPITAFM
+322 FYKEKDSETAFM
-334 IDGKEGELEIKLGAN
+334 IDGKEGEFEIKLGAN

-362 TGKDDYLKYAEKLA
+362 TQKNDYQKYAEKLA
-376 HAILELVDP
+376 NGILKLIDSN
-385 DGLTTHVLNYPN
+385 GSTTHVLNYPD

-415 ALLRLYQINQDKRL
+415 ALLRLYQINQDLKL
-429 LDTVKLMFENFIHK
+429 LETVKLMFECFIEK

-458 ELTKICPEEKY
+458 ELTKICPEDKY

-478 KHFIFIRNRKTTY
+478 KHFIFIKNRKTTY

-512 HNALF
+512 RTALF

-523 ELKKLIIFRAEF
+523 ELQKLIEFRADF
-535 QTTGFFYPEI
+535 QTTGFFYPEM

-581 AYVKDFEGGEI
+581 AYVKDYKGDEP

>member
-1 MPEIQIIAKD
+1 MNLWLEQVVQHVPSLKQDIILFLSYGPKD
-11 NHKTLVTTEGTS
+11 QRCSVWHSEKTNLES
-23 AKLSEASV
+23 AKKQLLDFINDQFAQASLADYIKIDIAYNLAKQAWKEV
-31 VLVKVAASD
+31 EQQVHHQFHNNHYRKGIGFDEHCSVA
-40 VLVVNREG
+40 
-48 TNAVIRLKNGETIV
+48 
-62 IEGFFS
+62 F
-68 GTAEPKDNSLV
+68 
-79 FQDENGQLIW
+79 
-89 AKFKDAENDADA
+89 
-101 DSDADAD
+101 
-108 ADSDV
+108 
-113 EPQALLGEDLPAALP
+113 
-128 AEAPQELV
+128 
-136 SDVIYQPISS
+136 
-146 IEPLLYHDAGVNPWL
+146 L

-191 KQKYRAT
+191 KQKYNAT
-198 KPEIKLKSLQ
+198 KPQIKLQELQ
-208 EVWTFDTYATFYENG
+208 EIWTFDTYGAFYENG

-230 RYDANGIRA
+230 RYDVNGIRG
-239 IASNKKQ
+239 ISNNKKQ
-246 HFRDLIEKNAAFLHS
+246 HFQQLIEQNSAFLHS

-272 YFPAYDRDIR
+272 YFSAYDRDIR

-287 RHCTSLY
+287 RHCTSAY

-302 QDKPEYWPKIV
+302 QNKPEYWSKIH
-313 AAIQYALTT
+313 AAIHYALTN
-322 FYKEKDPITAFM
+322 FYKEKDSSTAFM

-362 TGKDDYLKYAEKLA
+362 TQKTDYQKYAEKLA
-376 HAILELVDP
+376 NGILKLVDSN
-385 DGLTTHVLNYPN
+385 GSTTHVLNYPN

-415 ALLRLYQINQDKRL
+415 ALLRLYQINQDSRL
-429 LDTVKLMFENFIHK
+429 LETVKLMFECFIEK

-458 ELTKICPEEKY
+458 ELTKICPEDKY

-478 KHFIFIRNRKTTY
+478 KHFIFIKNRKTTY

-498 MAAYKMVNRLKEQG
+498 MAAYKMVSRLKEQG
-512 HNALF
+512 RTTLF

-523 ELKKLIIFRAEF
+523 ELQKLIEFRADF
-535 QTTGFFYPEI
+535 QTTGFFYPEM
-545 AMYMARPDKILHAF
+545 AMYMAHPDKILHAF

-581 AYVKDFEGGEI
+581 AYVKDYKGDEP

>member
-1 MPEIQIIAKD
+1 MTAFLNFQRQLNLWLEQVVQHVPSLKQDII
-11 NHKTLVTTEGTS
+11 LF
-23 AKLSEASV
+23 LSY
-31 VLVKVAASD
+31 
-40 VLVVNREG
+40 G
-48 TNAVIRLKNGETIV
+48 
-62 IEGFFS
+62 
-68 GTAEPKDNSLV
+68 PKDQRCSVWHSEKTNLEQAKKQLLDFIDDQFAQEQLADYIKIDIAYNLMQQV
-79 FQDENGQLIW
+79 WKEVEQQVHHQFHNNHYRKGIGFDEHCSV
-89 AKFKDAENDADA
+89 AF
-101 DSDADAD
+101 
-108 ADSDV
+108 
-113 EPQALLGEDLPAALP
+113 
-128 AEAPQELV
+128 
-136 SDVIYQPISS
+136 
-146 IEPLLYHDAGVNPWL
+146 L

-191 KQKYRAT
+191 KQKYNAT
-198 KPEIKLKSLQ
+198 KPQIKLQELQ
-208 EVWTFDTYATFYENG
+208 EIWTFDTYGAFYENG

-230 RYDANGIRA
+230 RYDVNGIRG
-239 IASNKKQ
+239 ISNNKKQ
-246 HFRDLIEKNAAFLHS
+246 HFQQLIEQNSVFLHD

-272 YFPAYDRDIR
+272 YFSAYDRDIR

-287 RHCTSLY
+287 RHCTSVY

-302 QDKPEYWPKIV
+302 QNKPEYWSKIH
-313 AAIQYALTT
+313 AAIHYALTN
-322 FYKEKDPITAFM
+322 FYKEKDSSTAFM

-362 TGKDDYLKYAEKLA
+362 TQKTDYQKYAEKLA
-376 HAILELVDP
+376 NGILKLVDSN
-385 DGLTTHVLNYPN
+385 GSTTHVLNYPN

-415 ALLRLYQINQDKRL
+415 ALLRLYQINQDSRL
-429 LDTVKLMFENFIHK
+429 LETVKLMFECFIEK

-458 ELTKICPEEKY
+458 ELTKICPEDKY

-478 KHFIFIRNRKTTY
+478 KHFIFIKNRKTTY

-498 MAAYKMVNRLKEQG
+498 MAAYKMVSRLKEQG
-512 HNALF
+512 RTTLF

-523 ELKKLIIFRAEF
+523 ELQKLIEFRADF
-535 QTTGFFYPEI
+535 QTTGFFYPEM

-581 AYVKDFEGGEI
+581 AYVKDYKGDEP

>member
-128 AEAPQELV
+128 AE
-136 SDVIYQPISS
+136 
-146 IEPLLYHDAGVNPWL
+146 
-161 EQEIYGKAII
+161 
-171 RGLSYDKPNF
+171 
-181 FDETN
+181 
-186 LNYAI
+186 
-191 KQKYRAT
+191 
-198 KPEIKLKSLQ
+198 
-208 EVWTFDTYATFYENG
+208 
-223 QFINLAS
+223 AS

>member
-1 MPEIQIIAKD
+1 VTAFLNFQRQLNLWLEQVVQHVPSLNQDII
-11 NHKTLVTTEGTS
+11 LF
-23 AKLSEASV
+23 LSY
-31 VLVKVAASD
+31 
-40 VLVVNREG
+40 G
-48 TNAVIRLKNGETIV
+48 
-62 IEGFFS
+62 
-68 GTAEPKDNSLV
+68 PKDQRCSVWHSEKTNLEQAKKQLLDFINDQFAQEQLADYIKIDIAYNLMQQV
-79 FQDENGQLIW
+79 WKEVEQQVHHQFHNNHYRKGIGFDEHCSV
-89 AKFKDAENDADA
+89 AF
-101 DSDADAD
+101 
-108 ADSDV
+108 
-113 EPQALLGEDLPAALP
+113 
-128 AEAPQELV
+128 
-136 SDVIYQPISS
+136 
-146 IEPLLYHDAGVNPWL
+146 L

-191 KQKYRAT
+191 KQKYNAT
-198 KPEIKLKSLQ
+198 KPQIKLQELQ
-208 EVWTFDTYATFYENG
+208 EIWTFDTYGAFYENG

-230 RYDANGIRA
+230 RYDVNGIRG
-239 IASNKKQ
+239 ISNNKKQ
-246 HFRDLIEKNAAFLHS
+246 HFQQLIEQNSAFLHD

-272 YFPAYDRDIR
+272 YFSAYDRDIR

-287 RHCTSLY
+287 RHCTSVY

-302 QDKPEYWPKIV
+302 QNKPEYWPKIH
-313 AAIQYALTT
+313 AAIHYALTN
-322 FYKEKDPITAFM
+322 FYKEKDSSTAFM

-362 TGKDDYLKYAEKLA
+362 TQKTDYQKYAEKLA
-376 HAILELVDP
+376 NGILKLVDSN
-385 DGLTTHVLNYPN
+385 GSTTHVLNYPN

-415 ALLRLYQINQDKRL
+415 ALLRLYQINQDSRL
-429 LDTVKLMFENFIHK
+429 LETVKLMFECFIEK

-458 ELTKICPEEKY
+458 ELTKICPEDKY

-498 MAAYKMVNRLKEQG
+498 MAAYKMVSRLKEQG
-512 HNALF
+512 RTTLF

-523 ELKKLIIFRAEF
+523 ELQKLIEFRADF
-535 QTTGFFYPEI
+535 QTTGFFYPEM

-581 AYVKDFEGGEI
+581 AYVKDYKGDEP

>member
-1 MPEIQIIAKD
+1 MNLWLEQVVQHVPSLKQDIILFLSYGPKD
-11 NHKTLVTTEGTS
+11 QRCSVWHSEKTNLES
-23 AKLSEASV
+23 AKKQLLDFINDQFAQAPLTDYIKIDIAYNLAKQAWKEVEQQVHHQFHNNHYRKGIGFDEHCSV
-31 VLVKVAASD
+31 A
-40 VLVVNREG
+40 
-48 TNAVIRLKNGETIV
+48 
-62 IEGFFS
+62 F
-68 GTAEPKDNSLV
+68 
-79 FQDENGQLIW
+79 
-89 AKFKDAENDADA
+89 
-101 DSDADAD
+101 
-108 ADSDV
+108 
-113 EPQALLGEDLPAALP
+113 
-128 AEAPQELV
+128 
-136 SDVIYQPISS
+136 
-146 IEPLLYHDAGVNPWL
+146 L

-191 KQKYRAT
+191 KQKYNAT
-198 KPEIKLKSLQ
+198 KPQIKLQELQ
-208 EVWTFDTYATFYENG
+208 DIWTFDTYGAFYENG

-230 RYDANGIRA
+230 RYDVNGIRG
-239 IASNKKQ
+239 ISNNKKQ
-246 HFRDLIEKNAAFLHS
+246 HFQQLIEQNSAFLHD

-272 YFPAYDRDIR
+272 YFSAYDRDIR

-287 RHCTSLY
+287 RHCTSAY
-294 ALLETFEV
+294 SLLETFEV
-302 QDKPEYWPKIV
+302 QNKPEYWSKIH
-313 AAIQYALTT
+313 AAIHYALTN
-322 FYKEKDPITAFM
+322 FYKEKDSSTAFM

-362 TGKDDYLKYAEKLA
+362 TQKTDYQKYAEKLA
-376 HAILELVDP
+376 NGILKLVDSN
-385 DGLTTHVLNYPN
+385 GSTTHVLNYPD

-415 ALLRLYQINQDKRL
+415 ALLRLYQINQDSRL
-429 LDTVKLMFENFIHK
+429 LETVKLMFECFIEK

-458 ELTKICPEEKY
+458 ELTKICPEDKY

-498 MAAYKMVNRLKEQG
+498 MAAYKMVSRLKEQG
-512 HNALF
+512 RTALF
-517 EQAYMS
+517 EQSYMS
-523 ELKKLIIFRAEF
+523 ELQKLIEFRADF
-535 QTTGFFYPEI
+535 QTTGFFYPEM

-581 AYVKDFEGGEI
+581 AYVKDYKGDEP

>member
-1 MPEIQIIAKD
+1 VTAFLHFQRQLNLWLEQVVQHVPSLKQDII
-11 NHKTLVTTEGTS
+11 LF
-23 AKLSEASV
+23 LSY
-31 VLVKVAASD
+31 
-40 VLVVNREG
+40 G
-48 TNAVIRLKNGETIV
+48 
-62 IEGFFS
+62 
-68 GTAEPKDNSLV
+68 PKDQRCSVWHSEKTNLE
-79 FQDENGQLIW
+79 QAKKQLLDFINEQF
-89 AKFKDAENDADA
+89 AQSPLDDYIKI
-101 DSDADAD
+101 
-108 ADSDV
+108 DV
-113 EPQALLGEDLPAALP
+113 AYNLTKQAWKEVEQQVHHQFHNNHYRKGIGFDKYCSVAF
-128 AEAPQELV
+128 
-136 SDVIYQPISS
+136 
-146 IEPLLYHDAGVNPWL
+146 L

-186 LNYAI
+186 LNYAV
-191 KQKYRAT
+191 KQKYNAP
-198 KPEIKLKSLQ
+198 KPQIKLQELQ
-208 EVWTFDTYATFYENG
+208 DIWTFDTYAAFYENEE
-223 QFINLAS
+223 FINLAS
-230 RYDANGIRA
+230 GYDVNGIRG
-239 IASNKKQ
+239 ISSNKKQ
-246 HFRDLIEKNAAFLHS
+246 HFQHLIEQNSAFLHD

-272 YFPAYDRDIR
+272 YFSAYNRDIR

-287 RHCTSLY
+287 RHCTSVY

-302 QDKPEYWPKIV
+302 QSKPEYWPKIH
-313 AAIQYALTT
+313 AAIHYALTN
-322 FYKEKDPITAFM
+322 FYKEKDSETAFM
-334 IDGKEGELEIKLGAN
+334 IDGKEGEFEIKLGAN

-362 TGKDDYLKYAEKLA
+362 TQKNDYQNYAEKLA
-376 HAILELVDP
+376 NGILKLIDSN
-385 DGLTTHVLNYPN
+385 GSTTHVLNYPD

-415 ALLRLYQINQDKRL
+415 ALLRLYQINQDLKL
-429 LDTVKLMFENFIHK
+429 LETVKLMFECFIEK

-458 ELTKICPEEKY
+458 ELTKICPEDKY

-478 KHFIFIRNRKTTY
+478 KHFIFIKNRKTTY

-512 HNALF
+512 RTALF

-523 ELKKLIIFRAEF
+523 ELQKLIEFRADF
-535 QTTGFFYPEI
+535 QTTGFFYPEM
-545 AMYMARPDKILHAF
+545 AMYMARPDKILHSF

-581 AYVKDFEGGEI
+581 AYVKDYKGDEP

>member
-1 MPEIQIIAKD
+1 MTAFLNFQRQLNLWLEQVVQHVPSLKQDIILFLSYGPQD
-11 NHKTLVTTEGTS
+11 QRCSVWHSEKTNLES
-23 AKLSEASV
+23 AKKQLLDFINDQFAQEQLADYIKIDIAYNLMQQVWKEVEQQVHHQFHNNHYRKGIGFDEHCSV
-31 VLVKVAASD
+31 A
-40 VLVVNREG
+40 
-48 TNAVIRLKNGETIV
+48 
-62 IEGFFS
+62 F
-68 GTAEPKDNSLV
+68 
-79 FQDENGQLIW
+79 
-89 AKFKDAENDADA
+89 
-101 DSDADAD
+101 
-108 ADSDV
+108 
-113 EPQALLGEDLPAALP
+113 
-128 AEAPQELV
+128 
-136 SDVIYQPISS
+136 
-146 IEPLLYHDAGVNPWL
+146 L

-191 KQKYRAT
+191 KQKYNAT
-198 KPEIKLKSLQ
+198 KPQIKLQELQ
-208 EVWTFDTYATFYENG
+208 EIWTFDTYGAFYENG

-230 RYDANGIRA
+230 RYDVNGIRG
-239 IASNKKQ
+239 ISNNKKQ
-246 HFRDLIEKNAAFLHS
+246 HFQQLIEQNSVFLHD

-272 YFPAYDRDIR
+272 YFSAYDRDIR

-287 RHCTSLY
+287 RHCTSVY

-302 QDKPEYWPKIV
+302 QNKPEYWPKIH
-313 AAIQYALTT
+313 AAIHYALTN
-322 FYKEKDPITAFM
+322 FYKEKDSSTAFM

-362 TGKDDYLKYAEKLA
+362 TQKTDYQKYAEKLA
-376 HAILELVDP
+376 NGILKLVDSN
-385 DGLTTHVLNYPN
+385 GSTTHVLNYPN

-415 ALLRLYQINQDKRL
+415 ALLRLYQINQDSRL
-429 LDTVKLMFENFIHK
+429 LETVKLMFKCFIEK

-458 ELTKICPEEKY
+458 ELTKICPEDKY

-478 KHFIFIRNRKTTY
+478 KHFIFIKNRKTTY

-498 MAAYKMVNRLKEQG
+498 MAAYKMVSRLKEQG
-512 HNALF
+512 RTTLF

-523 ELKKLIIFRAEF
+523 ELQKLIEFRADF
-535 QTTGFFYPEI
+535 QTTGFFYPEM

-581 AYVKDFEGGEI
+581 AYVKDYKGDEP

>member
-1 MPEIQIIAKD
+1 MTAFLNFQRQLNLWLEQVVQHVPSLKQDIILFLSYGLKDQRCSVWHSEKTNLEQAKKQLLD
-11 NHKTLVTTEGTS
+11 FINDQFAQAPLADYIKIDIAYNLMQQVWKEVEQQVHHQFHNNHYRKGIGFDEQC
-23 AKLSEASV
+23 SV
-31 VLVKVAASD
+31 A
-40 VLVVNREG
+40 
-48 TNAVIRLKNGETIV
+48 
-62 IEGFFS
+62 F
-68 GTAEPKDNSLV
+68 
-79 FQDENGQLIW
+79 
-89 AKFKDAENDADA
+89 
-101 DSDADAD
+101 
-108 ADSDV
+108 
-113 EPQALLGEDLPAALP
+113 
-128 AEAPQELV
+128 
-136 SDVIYQPISS
+136 
-146 IEPLLYHDAGVNPWL
+146 L

-186 LNYAI
+186 LNYAV
-191 KQKYRAT
+191 KQKYNAT
-198 KPEIKLKSLQ
+198 KPEIKLQTLQ
-208 EVWTFDTYATFYENG
+208 QVWTFDTYGAFYENG

-230 RYDANGIRA
+230 RYDVNGIRG
-239 IASNKKQ
+239 ISNNKKQ
-246 HFRDLIEKNAAFLHS
+246 HFQQLIEQNSAFLHD

-272 YFPAYDRDIR
+272 YFSAYDRDIR

-287 RHCTSLY
+287 RHCTSVY

-302 QDKPEYWPKIV
+302 QNKPEYWPKIH
-313 AAIQYALTT
+313 AAIHYALTN
-322 FYKEKDPITAFM
+322 FYKEKDSSTAFM
-334 IDGKEGELEIKLGAN
+334 LDGKEGELEIKLGAN

-362 TGKDDYLKYAEKLA
+362 TQNTHYQKYAEKLA
-376 HAILELVDP
+376 NGILKLVDSN
-385 DGLTTHVLNYPN
+385 GSTTHVLNYPDYN
-397 YDLKEKFR
+397 LKEKFR

-415 ALLRLYQINQDKRL
+415 ALLRLYQINQDSRL
-429 LDTVKLMFENFIHK
+429 LETVKLMFEYFIEN

-458 ELTKICPEEKY
+458 ELTKICPEDKY

-498 MAAYKMVNRLKEQG
+498 MAAYKMVSRLKEQERT
-512 HNALF
+512 ALF
-517 EQAYMS
+517 EQSYMS
-523 ELKKLIIFRAEF
+523 ELQKLIEFRADF
-535 QTTGFFYPEI
+535 QTTGFFYPEM

-581 AYVKDFEGGEI
+581 AYVKDYKGDEP